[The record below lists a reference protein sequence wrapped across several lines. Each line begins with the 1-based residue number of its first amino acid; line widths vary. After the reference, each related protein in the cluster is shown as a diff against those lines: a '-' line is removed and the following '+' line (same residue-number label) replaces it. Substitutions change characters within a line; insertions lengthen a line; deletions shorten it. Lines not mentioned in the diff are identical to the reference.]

1 VRKAR
6 FFQRDSYVSID
17 YAAQELEGFRLIQ
30 AGERPVIQGGK
41 LPVTNEEPLRRE
53 LEDFVRAVREK
64 RAPGVTGRDGREALA
79 LATRVAERME
89 T

>member
-1 VRKAR
+1 
-6 FFQRDSYVSID
+6 VSID

>member
-1 VRKAR
+1 
-6 FFQRDSYVSID
+6 
-17 YAAQELEGFRLIQ
+17 
-30 AGERPVIQGGK
+30 